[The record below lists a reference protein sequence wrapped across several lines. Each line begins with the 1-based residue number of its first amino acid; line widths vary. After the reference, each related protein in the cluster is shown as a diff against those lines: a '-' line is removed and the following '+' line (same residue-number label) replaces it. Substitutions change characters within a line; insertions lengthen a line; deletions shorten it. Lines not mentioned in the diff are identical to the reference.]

1 MSSQETD
8 EFHLDSR
15 LGEAVRSYWAV
26 LDSQGANQGGETGRK
41 DYGDRSKVT
50 GGKQMDAFAE
60 LLKDLIERC
69 GIERSNMYCGRSTGL
84 PGFYRPTKDWDLVVV
99 VEGNLLIALELKSL
113 PTSFGNNS
121 NNRVEEALGSAVD
134 LWKAYQKR
142 TYGKSQRPWLGY
154 LMLICEEKASS
165 SPIAIPE
172 RHFAIRREFR
182 DAHYGKILRP
192 GGKPAKVSVLYLR
205 RMELFC
211 EKVKQEGLYDASCFL
226 VTDHV
231 QGPSG
236 FYREPAKELAFR
248 EFVGSMMGKA
258 LGYVQAKKL

>member
-1 MSSQETD
+1 MSSLETD

-15 LGEAVRSYWAV
+15 LTEAVRSYWAV
-26 LDSQGANQGGETGRK
+26 LENQGANQGAKSGQK

-50 GGKQMDAFAE
+50 GGKQMDGFAE
-60 LLKDLIERC
+60 LLKDLLERC
-69 GIERSNMYCGRSTGL
+69 GIDRANMYCGRSTSL

-121 NNRVEEALGSAVD
+121 NNRVEEALGSAAD

-154 LMLICEEKASS
+154 LMLICDETASA
-165 SPIAIPE
+165 SPIAVPE
-172 RHFAIRREFR
+172 RHFPIRKEFR
-182 DAHYGKILRP
+182 DVGYGKPSRT
-192 GGKPAKVSVLYLR
+192 GGKPMKVSVPYVR

-226 VTDHV
+226 ITDHSR
-231 QGPSG
+231 GPSG
-236 FYREPAKELAFR
+236 FYREPSEELAFR
-248 EFVGSMMGKA
+248 DFVGSMMGKA

>member
-1 MSSQETD
+1 MSSTGND
-8 EFHLDSR
+8 DFHLDAR
-15 LGEAVRSYWAV
+15 LQEAVKAYWTV
-26 LDSQGANQGGETGRK
+26 LERQGANQGGESGQK

-60 LLKDLIERC
+60 LLKDLLIRC
-69 GIERSNMYCGRSTGL
+69 GIGRSDMYCGRSTSL

-99 VEGNLLIALELKSL
+99 VEGKLLIALELKSL

-134 LWKAYQKR
+134 LWKAYQKK
-142 TYGKSQRPWLGY
+142 TFGKSQRPWLGY
-154 LMLICEEKASS
+154 LMLICEEQASS
-165 SPIAIPE
+165 APVAVPE
-172 RHFAIRREFR
+172 KHFAIRKEFR
-182 DAHYGKILRP
+182 DAVYGKPSRS
-192 GGKPAKVSVLYLR
+192 GGVPIKASVPYVR

-226 VTDHV
+226 VTNHER
-231 QGPSG
+231 GPQG
-236 FYREPAKELAFR
+236 FYREPSVELAFR

-258 LGYVQAKKL
+258 LGYIQARNL

>member
-1 MSSQETD
+1 MSSKETE
-8 EFHLDSR
+8 EFGLESR
-15 LGEAVRSYWAV
+15 LTEAIRSYWAV
-26 LDSQGANQGGETGRK
+26 LESQGANQGANSGQK

-60 LLKDLIERC
+60 LLKDLLERC
-69 GIERSNMYCGRSTGL
+69 GIERSSMFCGRSTSL

-99 VEGNLLIALELKSL
+99 VEDNLLIALELKSL

-121 NNRVEEALGSAVD
+121 NNRVEEALGSAAD

-165 SPIAIPE
+165 SPIVIPE
-172 RHFAIRREFR
+172 RHFAIRKEFR
-182 DAHYGKILRP
+182 DVGYGKP
-192 GGKPAKVSVLYLR
+192 SQKGGKPLKASVPYLK

-226 VTDHV
+226 VTDHTK
-231 QGPSG
+231 GPSG
-236 FYREPAKELAFR
+236 FYREPAEGLAFR

-258 LGYVQAKKL
+258 LGYMQAKKL

>member
-1 MSSQETD
+1 MGSMKTED
-8 EFHLDSR
+8 FPLDSR
-15 LGEAVRSYWAV
+15 LAEAVRSYWSV
-26 LDSQGANQGGETGRK
+26 LEHQGTRQGTGSGQK

-50 GGKQMDAFAE
+50 GGKQMDAFAG
-60 LLKDLIERC
+60 LLQDLLERC
-69 GIERSNMYCGRSTGL
+69 GIDRSNMYCGRSTSL

-99 VEGNLLIALELKSL
+99 VEGTLLIALELKSL

-134 LWKAYQKR
+134 LWKAYQKG

-154 LMLICEEKASS
+154 LMLICDEEASS
-165 SPIAIPE
+165 SPIAVPE
-172 RHFAIRREFR
+172 RHFAIREEFR
-182 DAHYGKILRP
+182 DVGYGRASRI
-192 GGKPAKVSVLYLR
+192 GGKPVKASVPYLK

-226 VTDHV
+226 VTDHAR
-231 QGPSG
+231 GPSG
-236 FYREPAKELAFR
+236 FYREPAAELAFR

>member
-1 MSSQETD
+1 MSGVAS
-8 EFHLDSR
+8 SGR
-15 LGEAVRSYWAV
+15 ACIAA
-26 LDSQGANQGGETGRK
+26 GAR
-41 DYGDRSKVT
+41 
-50 GGKQMDAFAE
+50 
-60 LLKDLIERC
+60 IC
-69 GIERSNMYCGRSTGL
+69 

-154 LMLICEEKASS
+154 LMLICDEKASS
-165 SPIAIPE
+165 SPIAVPE
-172 RHFAIRREFR
+172 RHFAIRKEFR
-182 DAHYGKILRP
+182 DASYGKVSRA
-192 GGKPAKVSVLYLR
+192 GGKAVKASVPYLR

-211 EKVKQEGLYDASCFL
+211 GKVKQEGLYDASCFL
-226 VTDHV
+226 VTDHAR
-231 QGPSG
+231 GPSG
-236 FYREPAKELAFR
+236 FYREPAAELGFR

>member
-1 MSSQETD
+1 MSSIGTPD
-8 EFHLDSR
+8 FHLDSR
-15 LGEAVRSYWAV
+15 LEQAVRSYWAV
-26 LDSQGANQGGETGRK
+26 LQSQGENQGADSGQK

-60 LLKDLIERC
+60 LLKDALEHC
-69 GIERSNMYCGRSTGL
+69 GIQRSDMFCGRSTSL

-121 NNRVEEALGSAVD
+121 NNRVEEALGSAAD

-142 TYGKSQRPWLGY
+142 TFGKSQRPWLGY
-154 LMLICEEKASS
+154 LMLICDEKASS
-165 SPIAIPE
+165 SPIAVPE
-172 RHFAIRREFR
+172 KHFAIRKEFR
-182 DAHYGKILRP
+182 DTSYGKSART
-192 GGKPAKVSVLYLR
+192 GGKPMKVSVPYLR

-226 VTDHV
+226 VTDHAK
-231 QGPSG
+231 GPSG
-236 FYREPAKELAFR
+236 FYREPAEGLAFR

>member
-1 MSSQETD
+1 MKTED
-8 EFHLDSR
+8 FHLDSR
-15 LGEAVRSYWAV
+15 LAEAVRSYWSV
-26 LDSQGANQGGETGRK
+26 LEHQGANQGTGSGQK

-50 GGKQMDAFAE
+50 GGKQMDAFAD
-60 LLKDLIERC
+60 LLKDLLERC
-69 GIERSNMYCGRSTGL
+69 GIDRSDMYCGRSTSL

-142 TYGKSQRPWLGY
+142 TFGKSQRPWLGY

-165 SPIAIPE
+165 SPISIPE
-172 RHFAIRREFR
+172 RHFAIRKEFR
-182 DAHYGKILRP
+182 DAAYGKASRI
-192 GGKPAKVSVLYLR
+192 GGKPVKASVPYLR
-205 RMELFC
+205 RMGLFC

-226 VTDHV
+226 VTDHAR
-231 QGPSG
+231 GPSG
-236 FYREPAKELAFR
+236 FYREPAAELAFR

-258 LGYVQAKKL
+258 LGYVQAKQL

>member
-1 MSSQETD
+1 MSSKQTED
-8 EFHLDSR
+8 FHLDSR
-15 LGEAVRSYWAV
+15 LAEAVCSYWAV
-26 LDSQGANQGGETGRK
+26 LENQGANQGTDSGQK

-60 LLKDLIERC
+60 LLKDLLEHC
-69 GIERSNMYCGRSTGL
+69 GIDRSDMHCGRSTSL

-134 LWKAYQKR
+134 LWKAYEKR

-154 LMLICEEKASS
+154 LMLICDEKASS

-172 RHFAIRREFR
+172 RHFAIRKEFR
-182 DAHYGKILRP
+182 DEGYGRASRI
-192 GGKPAKVSVLYLR
+192 GGKPVKASVPYLR

-211 EKVKQEGLYDASCFL
+211 EKVKQEGLYDAACFL
-226 VTDHV
+226 VTDHA

-236 FYREPAKELAFR
+236 FYREPAAELAFR
-248 EFVGSMMGKA
+248 EFAGSMMGKA